1 MTTSMGALAVLERA
15 IDAAGAQEDYNLKVT
30 GSNPVSPT
38 VLNTPNRGRI
48 IYTDVTD
55 DNNPSIEHQI
65 ISSDW

>member
-1 MTTSMGALAVLERA
+1 
-15 IDAAGAQEDYNLKVT
+15 
-30 GSNPVSPT
+30 